1 MSDKPKKVYLTF
13 PEQQRLHALLLSWV
27 GTDKLEHKK
36 MDDIVAAVND
46 ELDIDKTISGTHIKT
61 LKGAC
66 DDLDWEPIKGRQSRT
81 DSLANKVER
90 ILSDQLLQGT
100 VNKMLVDQAEEHSAL
115 IDNLITEV
123 ISIRDGLSN
132 LEPKLA
138 VSDFQARK

>member
-66 DDLDWEPIKGRQSRT
+66 DDLDWEPIKGRQAS
-81 DSLANKVER
+81 KHWKE
-90 ILSDQLLQGT
+90 LLVIE
-100 VNKMLVDQAEEHSAL
+100 VNKMLQHQAVCHS
-115 IDNLITEV
+115 DDVEWITKELR
-123 ISIRDGLSN
+123 IIKDRLSKI
-132 LEPKLA
+132 EPSCFTTPLPP
-138 VSDFQARK
+138 SNFQARK